1 MYVLCSAIFQ
11 GTLAANPIPFSV
23 IMPFYKGDKPQHLS
37 DALESLFAQTL
48 RADEVVLIQDG
59 PVTEALLETVSGWQK
74 KMPEIN
80 HVVLEKNQGLS
91 AALNAGI
98 KVAKHEWLARMDAD
112 DICEP
117 VRFEKQLALIHQQAD
132 LAILGSW
139 ITEYDED
146 MQGEIAVR
154 KLPETHE
161 EILRYA
167 RWRCP
172 FNHMTVMYRKSVL
185 QALGAYKNYGAVGD
199 DYELWARFLVNGY
212 ISANIQQSLVKAR
225 TGTDFYNK
233 RRRGWRYFKNEVRE
247 INDLYRLGLIGPLLW
262 LFHVGIKAVVRFS
275 PPFLVKFIYKGIRKT
290 S

>member
-1 MYVLCSAIFQ
+1 
-11 GTLAANPIPFSV
+11 
-23 IMPFYKGDKPQHLS
+23 MPFYRGDQPAQLHE
-37 DALESLFAQTL
+37 ALASLYQQS
-48 RADEVVLIQDG
+48 RKADEVVLIQDG
-59 PVTEALLETVSGWQK
+59 PVGDALIEVVNEWKT

-80 HVVLEKNQGLS
+80 HVVLEQNQGLS
-91 AALNAGI
+91 AALNAGV
-98 KVAKHEWLARMDAD
+98 KAAKYEWLARMDAD

-117 VRFEKQLALIHQQAD
+117 ERFAKQLALISENPE

-139 ITEYDED
+139 ITEYDEE
-146 MQGEIAVR
+146 MSQEIAVR
-154 KLPETHE
+154 KLPETHQ

-185 QALGAYKNYGAVGD
+185 QDLGLYKNYGAVGD
-199 DYELWARFLVNGY
+199 DYELWARFLVNGHK
-212 ISANIQQSLVKAR
+212 SANIQESLVKAR

-233 RRRGWRYFKNEVRE
+233 RRRGWKYFKNEVRE
-247 INDLYRLGLIGPLLW
+247 VNDLFRLRLIGPILW
-262 LFHVGIKAVVRFS
+262 LFHVSIKAVVRFS